1 MRAPRVIARLAGV
14 ESLARNIGNDI
25 VTGLGMPGGSFLT
38 DVG

>member
-14 ESLARNIGNDI
+14 GSLATNTGYGT